1 MSNNKTW
8 FVSCIVAAVT
18 AGATVMTFSSKIFA
32 TENYERRDLLGT
44 CFFDENPREFD
55 ALINPEIDIAML
67 KYRLKYRDYPKAK
80 LTGYLNVF
88 WWDTGSCNGWDTVL
102 MVEPGFSVI
111 VDANSIP
118 SQIIEKC
125 STHLFGQS
133 TGVFKVIKKPIN
145 EYESSIL
152 SGNEVALLN
161 FARRCSVDIEGYFV
175 ATRSYGDDAVWL
187 KADTVNDL
195 KIEPAFENY
204 WRAQKEIQ
212 DAGLKKLID

>member
-1 MSNNKTW
+1 M
-8 FVSCIVAAVT
+8 VLSCIVAAT
-18 AGATVMTFSSKIFA
+18 AAGATLITFSGEIAAS
-32 TENYERRDLLGT
+32 ENYERKNVLAQ

-67 KYRLKYRDYPKAK
+67 KYRPKYRDYPKAK
-80 LTGYLNVF
+80 LTGHLNVF

-111 VDANSIP
+111 VDANNIP

-133 TGVFKVIKKPIN
+133 TGISEVIKKPIN

-152 SGNEVALLN
+152 SSNEVALLD
-161 FARRCSVDIEGYFV
+161 FARRCSVDIEGYFI
-175 ATRSYGDDAVWL
+175 ATKSYGRDVVWL
-187 KADTVNDL
+187 QADNVNNL
-195 KIEPAFENY
+195 RIEPAFESY
-204 WRAQKEIQ
+204 WRVQEEIQ
-212 DAGLKKLID
+212 DAGLKELID